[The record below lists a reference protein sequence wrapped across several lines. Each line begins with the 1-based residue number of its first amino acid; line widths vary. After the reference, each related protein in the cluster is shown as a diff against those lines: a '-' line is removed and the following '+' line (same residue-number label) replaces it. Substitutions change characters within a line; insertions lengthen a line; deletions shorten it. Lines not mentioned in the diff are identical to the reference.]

1 MGLIMYLRIFGYK
14 LWLIGFVVLLVV
26 LLAGLITGDV
36 VGRWLILDYMAAEFD
51 NYII

>member
-1 MGLIMYLRIFGYK
+1 MANWICGF
-14 LWLIGFVVLLVV
+14 IGC
-26 LLAGLITGDV
+26 LAGLITGDV